1 MRTPLRREK
10 PGRAMPERS
19 AIRPAET
26 GDAATIARL
35 TTDAYAPWTELLG
48 APPIPV
54 TEDYVPRIAAG
65 EVWLLERDGRPAGLM
80 VTETHDDHL
89 MIFSVAVSPDF
100 QGFGLGIHLL
110 RFAEDLA
117 RQTGKT
123 EIRLYTNARMEKNIA
138 LYASFGYRETG
149 RRPNPVRPGWTVVD
163 MAKAIS

>member
-1 MRTPLRREK
+1 MKALRHRERL
-10 PGRAMPERS
+10 GRAMPERS
-19 AIRPAET
+19 AIRLAKT
-26 GDAATIARL
+26 GDADTIARL

-65 EVWLLERDGRPAGLM
+65 EVWVLERDGRPAGLL
-80 VTETHDDHL
+80 VIETHDDHL
-89 MIFSVAVSPDF
+89 MIYSVAVAPDF
-100 QGFGLGIHLL
+100 QGLGLGIHLL

-117 RQTGKT
+117 RKSGKT

-138 LYASFGYRETG
+138 LYASFGYCQTG